1 MAEGEI
7 MAATRLI
14 SLHINKGKS
23 IAQCLSERIEYSKNN
38 DKTNNGEFISSYE
51 CDIMTVDE
59 EFLLSKRQYKHI
71 TGRSH
76 KHDVIAYQIRQSFKP
91 DEVTPEIANKIGY
104 ELAMKFTKGKHA
116 FIVATH
122 TDKAH
127 IHNHIIF
134 NSTTLDCKRKFR
146 DFKHS
151 WQAIKKISDVLCIEN
166 NLSII
171 EQKPYK
177 ERKKRIEYPKKQSLR
192 DIVRQD
198 IDTALNQNPKNINEF
213 INILEQSGY
222 EIKKGKNVAIK
233 SKKQKRFVRLSS
245 LGNGYTEYDLSEI
258 LSSNSKSQKTNNR
271 KFNLLI
277 DLQSATI
284 AKKGIGYQRWA
295 KVFNLKQMAQVLTFL
310 QENEIYDYDK
320 LCKMSNEISEEFYN
334 LSDSIKQ
341 MEKELTDIAEL
352 KTQIINYLKTRDVYI
367 EYRKNGYSKK
377 FFEAH
382 REELTLHKA
391 AKAAFSKLDGKIPKI
406 KELNQ
411 QYSDVLSEKKKTYA
425 LYREKRE
432 QMKQFQ
438 IAKKITNVMLN
449 KDEKSKAKEQ
459 EKDKNE
465 R

>member
-1 MAEGEI
+1 

-14 SLHINKGKS
+14 PLHINKGKS
-23 IAQCLSERIEYSKNN
+23 IAQCLSERIAYSKNT
-38 DKTNNGEFISSYE
+38 DKTNNGQFISSYE
-51 CDIMTVDE
+51 CDIKTVDE
-59 EFLLSKRQYKHI
+59 EFLLSKRQYEHI

-151 WQAIKKISDVLCIEN
+151 WQAIKKISDVLCVEK

-213 INILEQSGY
+213 VNILEQSGY
-222 EIKKGKNVAIK
+222 EIKKGKYISVRAK
-233 SKKQKRFVRLSS
+233 SQKRFIRLNS
-245 LGNGYTEYDLSEI
+245 LGSGYVEDDLNEI
-258 LSSNSKSQKTNNR
+258 LSKKKILKSQNTSDKSNK

-277 DLQSATI
+277 DLQSAAI

-320 LCKMSNEISEEFYN
+320 LCAMSNNIVSEFNN
-334 LSDSIKQ
+334 LSVSIKE

-352 KTQIINYLKTRDVYI
+352 KTHIINYLKTRDVYI

-438 IAKKITNVMLN
+438 IAKKITDVMLD
-449 KDEKSKAKEQ
+449 KDEKSKVKEQ

>member
-1 MAEGEI
+1 MAT
-7 MAATRLI
+7 TRLI
-14 SLHINKGKS
+14 PLHINKGKS

-59 EFLLSKRQYKHI
+59 EFLLSKRQYEHI
-71 TGRSH
+71 TGRNS
-76 KHDVIAYQIRQSFKP
+76 KHDVIAYQIRQAFKP
-91 DEVTPEIANKIGY
+91 NEVTPEIANKIGY

-134 NSTTLDCKRKFR
+134 NSTEIDGSCK
-146 DFKHS
+146 FKNFFLS
-151 WQAIKKISDVLCIEN
+151 SFALQRISDRLCLEN
-166 NLSII
+166 GLSII
-171 EQKPYK
+171 TPKSYK
-177 ERKKRIEYPKKQSLR
+177 ERKKRTDYPSRQSVR
-192 DIVRQD
+192 DIIRRD
-198 IDTALNQNPKNINEF
+198 IDIALNRNPKDMNELVK
-213 INILEQSGY
+213 ILEQSGY

-245 LGNGYTEYDLSEI
+245 LGDGYTEYDLSEI

-277 DLQSATI
+277 DLQSAAI

-367 EYRKNGYSKK
+367 EYRKAGYSKK

-391 AKAAFSKLDGKIPKI
+391 AKAAFSKLNGKIPKI

-411 QYSDVLSEKKKTYA
+411 QYSDVLSEKKKAYA

-438 IAKKITNVMLN
+438 IAKKITDVMLD

>member
-1 MAEGEI
+1 

-14 SLHINKGKS
+14 PLHINKGKS

-59 EFLLSKRQYKHI
+59 EFLLSKRQYEHI

-171 EQKPYK
+171 ERKTYK

-192 DIVRQD
+192 DVTRQD
-198 IDTALNQNPKNINEF
+198 IDTVLNQNPKDINEF
-213 INILEQSGY
+213 IKVIEQLGY
-222 EIKKGKNVAIK
+222 EIKKGKYISVKAK
-233 SKKQKRFVRLSS
+233 SQKRFIRLNS
-245 LGNGYTEYDLSEI
+245 LGSGYTEDDLNAI
-258 LSSNSKSQKTNNR
+258 LSGKIISKSQKTSDKSNR

-277 DLQSATI
+277 DLQSAAI
-284 AKKGIGYQRWA
+284 AQKGIGYERWA
-295 KVFNLKQMAQVLTFL
+295 KVFNLKQMAEVLNFL
-310 QENEIYDYDK
+310 QENEICDYDK
-320 LCKMSNEISEEFYN
+320 LCKMSTDISDEFFN
-334 LSDSIKQ
+334 LSNSIKQ

-367 EYRKNGYSKK
+367 EYRKNGYSKN

-406 KELNQ
+406 KDLNK
-411 QYSDVLSEKKKTYA
+411 QYSDILSKKKIAYA
-425 LYREKRE
+425 SYREKRE

-438 IAKKITNVMLN
+438 IAKKITDVMLN
-449 KDEKSKAKEQ
+449 RDEKIKAKEQ
-459 EKDKNE
+459 EQDKNE